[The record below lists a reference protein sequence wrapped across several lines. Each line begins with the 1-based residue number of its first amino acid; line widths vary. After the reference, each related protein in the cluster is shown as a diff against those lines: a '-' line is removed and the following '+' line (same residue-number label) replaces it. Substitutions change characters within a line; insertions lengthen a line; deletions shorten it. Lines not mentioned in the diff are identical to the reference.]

1 MIPKYDDFK
10 AAKTGNS
17 REVLPA
23 GGYVGE
29 IKKAEVLKYSW
40 GSKLVIAYDITEGE
54 YAGFFMKDWQNNQ
67 NDDKKWRGNLSMTL
81 PMEDG
86 SEQDVWKKRAI
97 GNLAASLEESN
108 PGYHWDWDETK
119 LKCKKLGFL
128 VREREWEMN
137 GRTGW
142 TTEAC
147 SCTDIESIR
156 SGHFR
161 IPKARPL
168 AHAAAVSTA
177 PASDYAAAASDDDLP
192 F

>member
-10 AAKTGNS
+10 ATKMGTG
-17 REVLPA
+17 REILPA

-54 YAGFFMKDWQNNQ
+54 YAGFFMKDWQNNP

-108 PGYHWDWDETK
+108 PGYHWDWDENK
-119 LKCKKLGFL
+119 LKGKKLGFL

-137 GRTGW
+137 GKTGW
-142 TTEAC
+142 TTEAS
-147 SCTDIESIR
+147 SCTDVETIR
-156 SGHFR
+156 SGKFR
-161 IPKARPL
+161 VPKAKTLPK
-168 AHAAAVSTA
+168 SSA
-177 PASDYAAAASDDDLP
+177 PASALISDYSAVDDSDLP

>member
-10 AAKTGNS
+10 ATKMGTG
-17 REVLPA
+17 REILPA

-54 YAGFFMKDWQNNQ
+54 YAWFFMKDWQNNP

-108 PGYHWDWDETK
+108 PGYHWDWDENK
-119 LKCKKLGFL
+119 LKGKKLGFL

-137 GRTGW
+137 GKTGW
-142 TTEAC
+142 TTEAS
-147 SCTDIESIR
+147 SCTDVETIR
-156 SGHFR
+156 SGKFR
-161 IPKARPL
+161 VPKAKTLPK
-168 AHAAAVSTA
+168 SSA
-177 PASDYAAAASDDDLP
+177 PASAPISDYSAVDDSDLP